1 MKDVNNRRNWVHNI
15 FKSKTVIKKKKFI
28 LKIGKC

>member
-15 FKSKTVIKKKKFI
+15 FKSKTVIKKKFI